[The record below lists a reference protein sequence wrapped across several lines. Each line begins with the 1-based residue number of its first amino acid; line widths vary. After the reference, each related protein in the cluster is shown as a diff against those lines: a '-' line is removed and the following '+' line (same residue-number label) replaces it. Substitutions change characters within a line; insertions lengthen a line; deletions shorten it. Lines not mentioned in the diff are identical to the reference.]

1 MEDGSVMAV
10 TLDQDLDKDGDI
22 LVVSYIH
29 ASDLLTAV
37 MKASLINKLYRIC
50 FETGV
55 HYEAYLVRLKD
66 DSVLVSTG
74 NPFFVSNWL
83 TVNNENLVC
92 HGAPH
97 IATTK
102 LTFKHLLEPEYTFL

>member
-1 MEDGSVMAV
+1 MAV
-10 TLDQDLDKDGDI
+10 TLDQDFDEDGDI
-22 LVVSYIH
+22 LVVSYIY

-74 NPFFVSNWL
+74 NPSFISNWL

-97 IATTK
+97 LATTK
-102 LTFKHLLEPEYTFL
+102 LTFKHTTELEYTFL